1 MENKEEAKV
10 NENIIEIPDDKL
22 EKVTGGDMS
31 RIKRDIKENEAED

>member
-31 RIKRDIKENEAED
+31 RIKEEQKGNPED